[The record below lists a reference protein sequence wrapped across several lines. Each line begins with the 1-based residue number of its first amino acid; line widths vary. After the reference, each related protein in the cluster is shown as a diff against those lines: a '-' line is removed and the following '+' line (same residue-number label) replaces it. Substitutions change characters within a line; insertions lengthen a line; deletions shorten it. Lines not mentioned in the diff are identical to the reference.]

1 MNEED
6 KEILKKLRNSPNIDD
21 DDIKKLER
29 VFQQDEVKKSLRR
42 IMEKYEYTVD
52 ELKDLLEEIEE

>member
-21 DDIKKLER
+21 DIKRLER
-29 VFQQDEVKKSLRR
+29 VFQQDDIKKSLRR
-42 IMEKYEYTVD
+42 IMEKYECTAD
-52 ELKDLLEEIEE
+52 ELKELLEEIDC